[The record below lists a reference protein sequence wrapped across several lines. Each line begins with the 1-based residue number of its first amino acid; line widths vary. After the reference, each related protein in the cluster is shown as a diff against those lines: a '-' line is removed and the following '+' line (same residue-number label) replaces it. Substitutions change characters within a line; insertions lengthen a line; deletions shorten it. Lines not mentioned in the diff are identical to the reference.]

1 MGVFIT
7 DMVSDT
13 RIKGCTGHKINI
25 QFDDVRQNG
34 YDTRL
39 KKWDGNGNETVS
51 KIFKIMMHSNR
62 EKLGAFFAR
71 KVIMYRIT

>member
-7 DMVSDT
+7 DVVSDT
-13 RIKGCTGHKINI
+13 RIKGCRRRKINI

-39 KKWDGNGNETVS
+39 KKWDGNGNETVT
-51 KIFKIMMHSNR
+51 KTFKIVTHSNR
-62 EKLGAFFAR
+62 EKLGEVFAR
-71 KVIMYRIT
+71 KVIMYRIM